1 MSVIFKGGEAAVVVL
16 AAGNSDTVNSCMA
29 TFFVVVL
36 QSVAAEVGA
45 VVVAGATWSRAVRG
59 NSEVVVEEA
68 VGPVGVM

>member
-1 MSVIFKGGEAAVVVL
+1 MSVIFRGGEAAVVLV

-45 VVVAGATWSRAVRG
+45 VVAAGATWSRVVRSK
-59 NSEVVVEEA
+59 SEVVVEEA
-68 VGPVGVM
+68 VGSVGVM